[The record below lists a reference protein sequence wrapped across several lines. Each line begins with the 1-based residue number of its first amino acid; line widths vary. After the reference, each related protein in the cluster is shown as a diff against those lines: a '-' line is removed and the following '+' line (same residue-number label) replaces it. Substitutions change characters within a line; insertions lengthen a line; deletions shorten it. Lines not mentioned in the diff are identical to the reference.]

1 MGKEWATIATM
12 GNPRN
17 HMKSLLHVT
26 QFFWLK
32 CWLFWHTNDTNV
44 NRDRN
49 RFSQFPCPVFL
60 TSPMYF
66 PMFCSMFSYVFPM
79 ITRFTRFTGMLA
91 VALEDLR
98 RLCCGTKHHRGR
110 RPWPETRRWSWR
122 AEVVA
127 FSPKDCENPK
137 ETYPLKSLIPI
148 IKKTD
153 NKGPNP
159 YTNHS

>member
-1 MGKEWATIATM
+1 M
-12 GNPRN
+12 GNHCN
-17 HMKSLLHVT
+17 HGKPKKSHEITATCDTILLTEVLTFLTH
-26 QFFWLK
+26 K
-32 CWLFWHTNDTNV
+32 WHTNV

-98 RLCCGTKHHRGR
+98 RLCGGTKHHRGR
-110 RPWPETRRWSWR
+110 RPWPETQRWSWR